1 ELSGVPGMTDTLALS
16 RVATLPPSALKE
28 HGVAKA
34 SVNGIS
40 DALCAVQSEYVDTDA
55 IYTHSTASLVE
66 GSLDSERI
74 VSTLHQGTI
83 TVKTGEAV
91 DAPCSVAVR
100 TFPVKLQ
107 DGVLHVGW
115 EG

>member
-1 ELSGVPGMTDTLALS
+1 MTDTATLS
-16 RVATLPPSALKE
+16 WVATVPPAALEE
-28 HGVAKA
+28 HGVTKA
-34 SVNGIS
+34 HVNGINV
-40 DALCAVQSEYVDTDA
+40 ALYAVEGEYFATADLC
-55 IYTHSTASLVE
+55 THGKASLAD
-66 GSLDSERI
+66 GYLDGDLIECP
-74 VSTLHQGTI
+74 LHQGTFN
-83 TVKTGEAV
+83 VKTGEAV